1 MKAHGKGVMRFATLV
16 AKGVR
21 FAAIWTVKDTA
32 DILDTRITRIV
43 TGVYAGPFKEVLSP
57 HAP

>member
-1 MKAHGKGVMRFATLV
+1 MRFATLV